1 MEIYHPKEKIKINE
15 HEFSIINLRDE
26 SDFKES
32 YFLMYD
38 YLVEYLKNVIIL
50 NNNFRKWYKT
60 QSPKYAELLEKINKL
75 VNMYYNYDNKM
86 LSKEEILYIFKK

>member
-1 MEIYHPKEKIKINE
+1 MDIYHPKEKININNY
-15 HEFSIINLRDE
+15 EFSIINLRDE
-26 SDFKES
+26 SEIKES

-60 QSPKYAELLEKINKL
+60 QSPKYEEFLEKINKI
-75 VNMYYNYDNKM
+75 VNLYYNYDNRM
-86 LSKEEILYIFKK
+86 LSKEEIIEIFIA